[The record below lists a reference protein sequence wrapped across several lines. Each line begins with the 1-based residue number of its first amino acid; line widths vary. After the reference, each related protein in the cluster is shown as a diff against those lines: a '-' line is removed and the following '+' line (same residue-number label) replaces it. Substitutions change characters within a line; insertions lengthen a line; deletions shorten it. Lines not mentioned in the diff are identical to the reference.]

1 MVAGVVTDT
10 SSGRIL
16 TADAR
21 VPGQSAGHYSKIGE
35 RRAYFFFFFF
45 REIFVTRVAAPV
57 DLAAVD
63 LAAGLGVTFLSAT
76 IIHLPV
82 EFRAPQGSYPKTY
95 VQPSTRRLEEV
106 CRPSPNEA

>member
-1 MVAGVVTDT
+1 MDARVVTDT

-16 TADAR
+16 IVDAR
-21 VPGQSAGHYSKIGE
+21 VPGRLAGHSSKIGE

-45 REIFVTRVAAPV
+45 KETFVTRVAAPV
-57 DLAAVD
+57 DFSAPALVAA
-63 LAAGLGVTFLSAT
+63 LGVTFLSAT

-95 VQPSTRRLEEV
+95 R
-106 CRPSPNEA
+106 EAPT

>member
-1 MVAGVVTDT
+1 MDASVVTDT

-16 TADAR
+16 SVGAR
-21 VPGQSAGHYSKIGE
+21 APGRLAGHSSKIGE

-45 REIFVTRVAAPV
+45 KEIFVTRVAAPV

-63 LAAGLGVTFLSAT
+63 LAAGLGVTFLFAT

-82 EFRAPQGSYPKTY
+82 EFRAPKGTYPKTY
-95 VQPSTRRLEEV
+95 AQTPTRRPEGV
-106 CRPSPNEA
+106 CRPSPEDT